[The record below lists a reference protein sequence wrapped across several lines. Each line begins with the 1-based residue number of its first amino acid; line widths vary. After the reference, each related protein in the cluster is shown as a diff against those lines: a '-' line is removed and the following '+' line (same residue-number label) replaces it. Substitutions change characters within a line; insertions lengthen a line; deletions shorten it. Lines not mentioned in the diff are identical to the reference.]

1 MGSFGILEISLI
13 FLVVLLVFGAKRIP
27 EIARGVG
34 KGIREFK
41 SATSDIQRELQNED
55 QRQQQQGRPT
65 AQPPRQGNPQ
75 PRQQPQQPP
84 RGDAGDAQREPAH
97 QEAGRPASTQDGPP
111 APGNAA
117 NPGEEK
123 SEQQQ

>member
-1 MGSFGILEISLI
+1 MGMPGPFELIII

-41 SATSDIQRELQNED
+41 DATNSIKKEIESEGQ
-55 QRQQQQGRPT
+55 QRQQSPKPRPPQHG
-65 AQPPRQGNPQ
+65 APRPREGAGNA
-75 PRQQPQQPP
+75 R
-84 RGDAGDAQREPAH
+84 REPAH
-97 QEAGRPASTQDGPP
+97 QESGRPTRSDEGPP
-111 APGNAA
+111 EPASAS

-123 SEQQQ
+123 REREA